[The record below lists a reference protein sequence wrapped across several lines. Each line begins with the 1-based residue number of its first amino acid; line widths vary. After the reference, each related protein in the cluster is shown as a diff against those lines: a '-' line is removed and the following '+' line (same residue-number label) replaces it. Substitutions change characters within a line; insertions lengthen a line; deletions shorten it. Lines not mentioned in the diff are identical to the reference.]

1 MSGFTASDVPDQ
13 SGRVV
18 LITGANSGI
27 GFEASKALAER
38 GARVLL
44 GCQDEVRGRWATK
57 RIEHACPQ
65 AKVEWLPLDLS
76 DLASVRDAASGVRK
90 LDVLI
95 NNAGIMRPPLGHTKD
110 RFELQFGINH
120 LGHFALTGLL
130 LDKFGGPDPRVVTVS
145 SIAHRCG
152 RIDFA
157 NLDGKAGY
165 QRTTFYTQSKLANL
179 MFTQELDRRLQ
190 ASGSPVRSVGCH
202 PGIAGTGLGR
212 HGKIDALI
220 GPAGNWIFNFAAR
233 GALPILQAATDPGA
247 QDGGY
252 FGPQY
257 LMETRGDSVPGQIA
271 NRARDE
277 GVAQRLWDVS
287 VELTGV
293 DPGLAVT

>member
-1 MSGFTASDVPDQ
+1 
-13 SGRVV
+13 
-18 LITGANSGI
+18 
-27 GFEASKALAER
+27 
-38 GARVLL
+38 
-44 GCQDEVRGRWATK
+44 
-57 RIEHACPQ
+57 
-65 AKVEWLPLDLS
+65 
-76 DLASVRDAASGVRK
+76 
-90 LDVLI
+90 
-95 NNAGIMRPPLGHTKD
+95 
-110 RFELQFGINH
+110 
-120 LGHFALTGLL
+120 
-130 LDKFGGPDPRVVTVS
+130 
-145 SIAHRCG
+145 
-152 RIDFA
+152 
-157 NLDGKAGY
+157 
-165 QRTTFYTQSKLANL
+165 

-257 LMETRGDSVPGQIA
+257 LMETRGDSVPGRIA